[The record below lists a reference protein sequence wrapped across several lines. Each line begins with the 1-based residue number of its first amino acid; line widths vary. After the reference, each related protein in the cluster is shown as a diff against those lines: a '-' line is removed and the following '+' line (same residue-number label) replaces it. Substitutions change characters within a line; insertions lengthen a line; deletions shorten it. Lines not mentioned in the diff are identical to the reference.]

1 MHPAMVSRILGLFL
15 MVFSAT
21 LLVPIA
27 VALAYGEDTHGAFF
41 LSFAITYSLGML
53 MWLPFSRRPLN
64 LRTRDGFVVTTLFWV
79 VLGLVGAMPLMLMTE
94 VHLSFTNAVFESI
107 SGLTTTGATVMTG
120 LDHMPRSILYY
131 RQQLHWLGG
140 IGIVVIA
147 VAIMPM
153 LGVGGMQLYRAEM
166 MGPAK
171 EAKMTPRIAQ
181 TAKVLFII
189 YVALTAACA
198 LAFWLAGMS
207 VFDAVTH
214 SFSTIATGGFSNYDA
229 SLGYFRN
236 NVIYTIAVVFMILAG
251 ASFGLHYY
259 TWVKGSIR
267 HYWRNPESK
276 LYLQIIAAGS
286 VITVLYLLGTGHH
299 DAENSVVHGTFQL
312 VSIITSTGFIT
323 DDFSTWP
330 TFLPFFLLV
339 LSFFGGCVGSTAGG
353 VKMGRMLFLGKQ
365 GFRELSRL
373 VHPNGVFPLKIR
385 NWVVEEHVTDSVWA
399 FFCVYLGVYYLF
411 VLLLLASGLDYV
423 TAWSAT
429 AATINNMGPG
439 LGDVAVNF
447 DQINLFAKWVLSA
460 AMIVGRLEIF
470 TVLVLFT
477 PMFWRR

>member
-312 VSIITSTGFIT
+312 VSIIYHRRFQYLAH
-323 DDFSTWP
+323 
-330 TFLPFFLLV
+330 LPAVLPAGAVVFWWLCGIDGRRRQDGAHAVSGQAGIPGTVPPRPPQWRLSAEDPQLGGGGARHRFRLGVLLR
-339 LSFFGGCVGSTAGG
+339 LSGGLLPVCPVAAGIG
-353 VKMGRMLFLGKQ
+353 PRL
-365 GFRELSRL
+365 RHRL
-373 VHPNGVFPLKIR
+373 VRHCR
-385 NWVVEEHVTDSVWA
+385 HH
-399 FFCVYLGVYYLF
+399 
-411 VLLLLASGLDYV
+411 
-423 TAWSAT
+423 
-429 AATINNMGPG
+429 
-439 LGDVAVNF
+439 
-447 DQINLFAKWVLSA
+447 Q
-460 AMIVGRLEIF
+460 
-470 TVLVLFT
+470 
-477 PMFWRR
+477 